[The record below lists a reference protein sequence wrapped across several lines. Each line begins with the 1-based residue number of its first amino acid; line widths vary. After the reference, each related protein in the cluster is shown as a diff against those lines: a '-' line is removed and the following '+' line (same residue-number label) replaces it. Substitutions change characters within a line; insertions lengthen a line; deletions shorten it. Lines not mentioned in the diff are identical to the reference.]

1 MEPYIEKWFNI
12 IQGMSNDN
20 TYKLAW
26 GRSIIE
32 FVSINEA
39 SELNQLIEISFQDIA
54 KNILKYY
61 WNQIF
66 FFDLLQSANK
76 QKLPV
81 IYQAVKELINYYIQ
95 HNSNLPV
102 WFNRAEQFFINHK
115 IIFDQTINKIAHAL
129 KSDVSWRF
137 LYANG
142 VTYDVYKLNENKTF
156 IFIQFDDYN
165 LLKEYAEIIIQLM
178 NYKWAQLLE
187 KYNRAPKI
195 VSKIKGSQDNQ
206 IRRSS
211 LNRFKEILLKQFDDN
226 QVTDFYSGDIL
237 LKEEISIDH
246 VIPWSFLYSDDI
258 WNLVITSKSNNSKK
272 SNHKPSREV
281 IDKLLKRNIEL
292 LDFLDD
298 QTLKDELLLSI
309 EHDYVTRYYYD
320 LIS

>member
-1 MEPYIEKWFNI
+1 MEPYIEKWFNL

-32 FVSINEA
+32 YVSINEA
-39 SELNQLIEISFQDIA
+39 SELTQQIEITFQDIA
-54 KNILKYY
+54 QNILKYY

-81 IYQAVKELINYYIQ
+81 IYQVVKELINYYIE
-95 HNSNLPV
+95 HNSNIPV
-102 WFNRAEQFFINHK
+102 WFNKAELFFKKHNTVYY
-115 IIFDQTINKIAHAL
+115 QTIDKIAHAL

-142 VTYDVYKLNENKTF
+142 ITYDVYKLNQNKTS
-156 IFIQFDDYN
+156 IFIQLNKYQ
-165 LLKEYAEIIIQLM
+165 LLREYGEIIIQLL

-187 KYNRAPKI
+187 KYNRAPRI

-211 LNRFKEILLKQFDDN
+211 LNRFKEVLLKQFDNN

-237 LKEEISIDH
+237 PKEEISIDH

-272 SNHKPSREV
+272 SNHKPSRDV
-281 IDKLLKRNIEL
+281 IDKLLKRNIAL
-292 LDFLDD
+292 MDRIDD
-298 QTLKDELLLSI
+298 PALKDELLLSV